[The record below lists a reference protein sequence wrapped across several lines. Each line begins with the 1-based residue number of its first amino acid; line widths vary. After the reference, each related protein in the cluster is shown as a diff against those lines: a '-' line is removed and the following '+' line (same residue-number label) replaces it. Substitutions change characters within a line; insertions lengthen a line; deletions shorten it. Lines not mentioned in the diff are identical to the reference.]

1 MVHYMEHEIA
11 RRTAL
16 QGLRVLDLCTHAT
29 QYCGKL
35 LAQLG
40 AEVILVEP
48 PAGSATRRTGPF
60 VGDQP
65 HMERSLSYAY
75 LNQGKKGA
83 CLDAS
88 TPEGRDLVLKLART
102 ADIVIEDWGVGVLER
117 FGLGYADLCAARSS
131 VVLTRIS
138 PYGQTGP
145 YSTYVADDLTTLAM
159 GGLLYLG
166 GYPDT
171 APLAAYGQQAYL
183 AAAQFAAVGSLIAL
197 WECETASG
205 SGQLVDVSIQ
215 ECVSMALENAAQFV
229 DLEATVRRRN
239 GGQQRQAGTG
249 VFSCGDGM
257 VYLMAGGIAGNRFW
271 NATASWLQDVGAPG
285 AASLLEP
292 QWQDPEFL
300 ASDDAKAQFEGVFL
314 PYASTRTK
322 AQLYAE
328 GQRRRIPICPVSTSA
343 DLLVNPQLRHRQFF
357 QETDHPYTGM
367 SFAVPG
373 APYRLTETP
382 WRLGAPAPR
391 LGEHTASILS
401 ELGIGFMDQELLL
414 LSGGTA

>member
-1 MVHYMEHEIA
+1 MENRIS
-11 RRTAL
+11 RQTAL
-16 QGLRVLDLCTHAT
+16 QGLRVLDFCTHAT

-48 PAGSATRRTGPF
+48 PAGSATRRNGPF
-60 VGDQP
+60 IGDEP
-65 HMERSLSYAY
+65 HTERSLSYAY
-75 LNQGKKGA
+75 LNQGKKSV
-83 CLDAS
+83 CLDLS
-88 TPEGRDLVLKLART
+88 RPEGRDLALRLAQT
-102 ADIVIEDWGVGVLER
+102 ADIMIEDQGVGVLER
-117 FGLGYADLCAARSS
+117 FDLGYADLCAVRPSL
-131 VVLTRIS
+131 VLTRIS
-138 PYGQTGP
+138 PYGLTGP
-145 YSTYVADDLTTLAM
+145 YAAYAGDDLSTLAM

-171 APLAAYGQQAYL
+171 EPLAAYGQQAYL

-197 WECETASG
+197 WECETHSG

-229 DLEATVRRRN
+229 DLEETVRRRN

-249 VFSCGDGM
+249 VFSCRDGM
-257 VYLMAGGIAGNRFW
+257 VYLMAGGIAANRFW
-271 NATASWLQDVGAPG
+271 AATAKWLMDAGAPG

-300 ASDDAKAQFEGVFL
+300 ASDGAKEKFEQIFL
-314 PYASTRTK
+314 PYAATRTK
-322 AQLYAE
+322 AELYAD
-328 GQRRRIPICPVSTSA
+328 GQQRRIPICPVSTSA
-343 DLLVNPQLRHRQFF
+343 DLLVNPQLRHRHFF
-357 QETDHPYTGM
+357 QMTAHPYTGA

-382 WRLGAPAPR
+382 WQLGAPAPR

-401 ELGIGFMDQELLL
+401 ELGIEFMDQEILL
-414 LSGGTA
+414 LSGVTA